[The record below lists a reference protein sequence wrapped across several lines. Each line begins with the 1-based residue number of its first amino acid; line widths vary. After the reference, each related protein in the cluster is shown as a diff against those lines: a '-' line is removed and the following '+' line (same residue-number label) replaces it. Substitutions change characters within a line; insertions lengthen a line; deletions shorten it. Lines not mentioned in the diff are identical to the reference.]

1 MNNNGK
7 AIRKALNATF
17 IKYYPELGRFFDSIC
32 AAVLL
37 KQIDYM
43 FSANGDNPFHVF
55 KEPCENERYVK
66 GNSWT
71 EILGIS
77 KNEFNSALAKIGA
90 IKVTKGVSL
99 TEAKKQNLVVYW
111 TDKNRLTWYWL
122 NIEKYNEL
130 LETAFIIKDEKTD
143 LLCKAEKRI
152 YIVKQENELTLN
164 KKDNNKDI
172 KKEEE
177 EEQPKKTASKK
188 PALKPQQTEK
198 DAPPQMFD
206 DQSEMAGSSSFLW
219 KERCK
224 NNPELYAK
232 LKNWAYQQIL
242 EGLPRVCK
250 LYGKQYTDEQLQTW
264 TEQQLIRETV
274 NIQKTE
280 FTMYGEPIECD
291 TVKHMLNRAN
301 LQLRDKGGL
310 DIATATVK
318 QGRSK
323 SSNYQSPFK

>member
-1 MNNNGK
+1 MNENGK

-77 KNEFNSALAKIGA
+77 KNEFNSALVKIGA

-188 PALKPQQTEK
+188 PALKPQQAEQETPTTPGKMSVKSEYMW
-198 DAPPQMFD
+198 QMD
-206 DQSEMAGSSSFLW
+206 YTDNA
-219 KERCK
+219 
-224 NNPELYAK
+224 ELNAK
-232 LKNWAYQQIL
+232 LTTWAFTEIL
-242 EGLPRVCK
+242 SQLPAICTK
-250 LYGKQYTDEQLQTW
+250 HGKQYTDEQLQAW
-264 TEQQLIRETV
+264 TKQQLTTDKV
-274 NIQKTE
+274 NVLKTT
-280 FTMYGEPIECD
+280 FSMYGDPLHSD
-291 TVKHMLNRAN
+291 TVKHLLNRAN
-301 LQLRDKGGL
+301 WQLRERGGL

-323 SSNYQSPFK
+323 ANNYQSPFK